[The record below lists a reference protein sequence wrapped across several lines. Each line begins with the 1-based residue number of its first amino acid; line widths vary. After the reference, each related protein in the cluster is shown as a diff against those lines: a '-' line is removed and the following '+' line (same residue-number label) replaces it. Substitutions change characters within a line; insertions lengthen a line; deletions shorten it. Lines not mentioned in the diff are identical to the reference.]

1 MKKTVP
7 CLDAVASVWQNYFIA
22 PHQGG
27 NNKTEEVIFM
37 TTLTTAQAAEKLE
50 TTPRELRKF
59 LRSITEKDSQ
69 PGKGSR
75 WVLEARDVTKFKKQF
90 ADWQAARAEKVEE
103 ATPDS

>member
-1 MKKTVP
+1 
-7 CLDAVASVWQNYFIA
+7 
-22 PHQGG
+22 
-27 NNKTEEVIFM
+27 M

-59 LRSITEKDSQ
+59 LRSITEKDAQ

-90 ADWQAARAEKVEE
+90 ADWQAARAEKVED
-103 ATPDS
+103 DSPES

>member
-1 MKKTVP
+1 MIYLSP
-7 CLDAVASVWQNYFIA
+7 PDG
-22 PHQGG
+22 GG

-59 LRSITEKDSQ
+59 LRSITEKENQ

-75 WVLEARDVTKFKKQF
+75 WTLEARDVTKFKKQF
-90 ADWQAARAEKVEE
+90 ANWQAARAEKVEE

>member
-1 MKKTVP
+1 
-7 CLDAVASVWQNYFIA
+7 
-22 PHQGG
+22 
-27 NNKTEEVIFM
+27 M

-75 WVLEARDVTKFKKQF
+75 WVLEARDVTKMKKQF

-103 ATPDS
+103 ETPDS